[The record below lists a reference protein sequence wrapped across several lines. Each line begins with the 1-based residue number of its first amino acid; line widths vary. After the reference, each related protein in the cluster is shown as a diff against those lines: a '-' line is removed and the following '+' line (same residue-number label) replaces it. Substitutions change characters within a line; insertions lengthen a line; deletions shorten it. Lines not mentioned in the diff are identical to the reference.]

1 MFDHEMECKNSFCQ
15 LKENCIFKENCV
27 FEDCPYRK
35 SKNPKAEELVLFLMK
50 KTFECKTK
58 SDGKNEV
65 EKKDG

>member
-1 MFDHEMECKNSFCQ
+1 MFDHEMECKHSFCQ
-15 LKENCIFKENCV
+15 LKENCIF
-27 FEDCPYRK
+27 EDCPYRK
-35 SKNPKAEELVLFLMK
+35 SKNTKAEELVLFLMK